1 VQFKGTVKSYDPD
14 EGVGCIVREPE
25 GQEVRVSSTGL
36 ALGVDCLYEG
46 DSVEFDVGTGT
57 DWEARNVMRC

>member
-1 VQFKGTVKSYDPD
+1 
-14 EGVGCIVREPE
+14 
-25 GQEVRVSSTGL
+25 VRVSSTGL